1 MFVVPIVSYSRPGT
15 DLTHIWVFLERN
27 GTHLIEIDATP
38 ETAVE
43 SATNFLILNSL
54 PYLGKPIVVGDLIF
68 AQIDPKS
75 KDLASF
81 YTWREVTQGT
91 TKEVWRPFL
100 WLSNKDNTDPF
111 GVNKL
116 LDNISLAGQNHNAFS
131 VVSSYRERVMSTL
144 P

>member
-1 MFVVPIVSYSRPGT
+1 MFVVPILSYNRDGT
-15 DLTHIWVFLERN
+15 DLTHFWVFLERN

-38 ETAVE
+38 ETAVDA
-43 SATNFLILNSL
+43 ATNFLSLNGL
-54 PYLGKPIVVGDLIF
+54 PYMDTPIVAGDLIF

-81 YTWREVTQGT
+81 YTWREISQGT

-100 WLSNKDNTDPF
+100 WLSNRDNTDPF

-116 LDNISLAGQNHNAFS
+116 LDNISLGQHNAYS
-131 VVSSYRERVMSTL
+131 VVSSYLKTCC
-144 P
+144 